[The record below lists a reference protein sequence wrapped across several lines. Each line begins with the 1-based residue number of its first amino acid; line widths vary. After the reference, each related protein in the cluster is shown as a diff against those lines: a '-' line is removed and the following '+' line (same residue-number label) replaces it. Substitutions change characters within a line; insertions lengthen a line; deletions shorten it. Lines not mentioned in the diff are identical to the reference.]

1 MRSDKKVDSKSGE
14 NKSTE
19 LGCHFY
25 ESSAKGL
32 KFIFEIKKIKLFLD
46 NLNIENVIM
55 GVVRKILANMPLE
68 TPQSNELANLSA
80 GPVARNESACS
91 C

>member
-1 MRSDKKVDSKSGE
+1 
-14 NKSTE
+14 
-19 LGCHFY
+19 
-25 ESSAKGL
+25 
-32 KFIFEIKKIKLFLD
+32 
-46 NLNIENVIM
+46 M

-80 GPVARNESACS
+80 GPVARNESTCS

>member
-32 KFIFEIKKIKLFLD
+32 KFISEKGFYILLD

>member
-32 KFIFEIKKIKLFLD
+32 KFNLRKIVYIFLD

>member
-32 KFIFEIKKIKLFLD
+32 KFIFVTKFKQFLD

>member
-1 MRSDKKVDSKSGE
+1 MNQVRKVWNISKKK
-14 NKSTE
+14 NFQKNI
-19 LGCHFY
+19 L
-25 ESSAKGL
+25 
-32 KFIFEIKKIKLFLD
+32 LD